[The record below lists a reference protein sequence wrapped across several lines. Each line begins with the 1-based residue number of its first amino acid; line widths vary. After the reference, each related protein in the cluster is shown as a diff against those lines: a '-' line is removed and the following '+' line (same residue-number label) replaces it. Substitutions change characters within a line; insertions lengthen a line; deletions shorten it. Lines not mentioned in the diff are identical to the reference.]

1 MSPALASINYI
12 RLTPNTRWPFPIQRC
27 SGEGDQ
33 MHINTL
39 NYSGELA
46 GAARLHFCR
55 ETNAPCQTKR
65 SLRPGK
71 GRFSSGHQLQH
82 TPDPPP
88 GPGRWSPRSAE
99 PPDRPARG
107 SAAPP
112 GAPPSPATALPSPA
126 TAAARQEAG
135 REAPRPRGGGGLTGS
150 QLQAAVPPAAPQR
163 PLAALQ
169 DVVVLGLE
177 QLHART
183 PPAGTEGGR
192 AGGRA
197 GRSGAPA
204 APAHGR
210 GRAGRAPETR
220 APADRPP
227 ARGASSAGHELRFG
241 FRPRRPHV
249 TRPVSAPAPRALKG
263 AAAAVGGAWGARGA
277 GLALPP
283 PVPQSQGRVGG
294 NRRSGSRSPAI
305 TELWH

>member
-1 MSPALASINYI
+1 
-12 RLTPNTRWPFPIQRC
+12 
-27 SGEGDQ
+27 

-46 GAARLHFCR
+46 GAARLHFYR
-55 ETNAPCQTKR
+55 ETNAPCQTKP
-65 SLRPGK
+65 SLSPGK

-88 GPGRWSPRSAE
+88 GPGRRSPRSAE
-99 PPDRPARG
+99 PPDRPAQG

-112 GAPPSPATALPSPA
+112 GAPPPPRHRPSPPRPLPGHCRR
-126 TAAARQEAG
+126 TARAPRAGPFPAQEAG
-135 REAPRPRGGGGLTGS
+135 REAPQPRGGGGLTGS

-163 PLAALQ
+163 PLAALE

-192 AGGRA
+192 QSGALRRSRRSRARKREGRA
-197 GRSGAPA
+197 RSRDA
-204 APAHGR
+204 R
-210 GRAGRAPETR
+210 SR
-220 APADRPP
+220 RPP
-227 ARGASSAGHELRFG
+227 AASRRFLSRARAPVRVPAPPPARDATRQ
-241 FRPRRPHV
+241 RPRL
-249 TRPVSAPAPRALKG
+249 ALKG

-277 GLALPP
+277 GLPLPP
-283 PVPQSQGRVGG
+283 PVPQSQSQSRVGW
-294 NRRSGSRSPAI
+294 NRRWGSASPAI